1 MNKLEETFKKK
12 CLEYLGE
19 DTTSEPEGWYFK
31 KKYALEPMLLVKE
44 LLSLIEI
51 ERKEAVEGF
60 VEGYKR
66 HLKDRAGFKGKVC
79 ALLTHG
85 KDSQAYWDLKV
96 FERKFEQYLTQTKG
110 ETK

>member
-1 MNKLEETFKKK
+1 MQKQTKLEEILRAFDETLRPLY
-12 CLEYLGE
+12 LECEAGFAE
-19 DTTSEPEGWYFK
+19 DLQCEIARKAVFL
-31 KKYALEPMLLVKE
+31 LET
-44 LLSLIEI
+44 